1 MRLEK
6 LVRVA
11 PRFQRS
17 VRIDTDYGNQ
27 TALDGFRCTWS
38 FARALKTLAE
48 NLSKNSHGAY
58 TWTGPYGGGKSALVL
73 ALCHMV
79 GPKGKIRKAAEEAVG
94 PKLATQ
100 LLDAFKP
107 GQKGWRVLPVVGSRA
122 PAHVLVWE
130 ALKSA
135 RLIHP
140 KDDRRT
146 PAGDEVIQMVSR
158 VAQRESHAGLLL
170 AIDELGRVLE
180 SAASTSGDLHFLQ
193 DLAEMASRSGRRL
206 VVLGV
211 LHQAFEE
218 YASRVGTNAREE
230 WSKVQGRF
238 LDIPILPSSSE
249 QLELLARAIEAP
261 RAPPEHRDL
270 VTAVTDALLRHR
282 PDLPADTGAH
292 LARCWPLHPVTASL
306 LGPISRRR
314 FGQNQRSLFAF
325 LNSREPGGF
334 QEFIRDA
341 SANVV
346 YTPAQLFDYL
356 QVNFEPAILASPDG
370 HRWSLA
376 IDALER
382 ATARGAD
389 GMHES
394 LLKSIALLDLF
405 RERSGMLAS
414 TELIRT
420 LYSDKSKR
428 EIESALD
435 HLKSWSVVAYREHLG
450 AFAIFAGSDF
460 DLQAALDSAKAAV
473 KELDLKVLRQL
484 ANLRP
489 IVAKRH
495 YHETGAFRWL
505 EVDVALSG
513 NIRNRV
519 GEFKSTAAMGQV
531 LVLIPGAN
539 DSESSLKSLAEE
551 VTKTADHPS
560 VVGICDSGNRISGL
574 ASELTELE
582 HIRSSNPQL
591 RDDAVAR
598 REVDARSA
606 TITHLLEVEIRAAFS
621 AARFYYRGSLVP
633 ILGISEMS
641 RFASVIADE
650 VFSQGPRILSELL
663 NRGSPS
669 ANAVAA
675 KKSLLK
681 SMITSGDKPALG
693 FEGFP
698 PERGLYDCLLA
709 STHLHRDSG
718 KGPKFAD
725 PADNDPARLI
735 PLWKATDE
743 FLSAAKNSPV
753 SASAIFSLF
762 ASPPFGLKKGL
773 REVLLVAYLLT
784 RKDRYT
790 IYVDNVIETPIT
802 DFAIDRLAIN
812 PESLTLRAFDPTPKQ
827 QFLIEGM
834 RGLLSELTG
843 ENLADVSLTTLARS
857 IVAIIRNQPTWVLRT
872 MSLSKPAQAI
882 RSVLRAATD
891 PQGLVYEMLPR
902 ALASLLPEASKD
914 LDDEIVLLRQTLAEI
929 ASAYRLM
936 LQTLDSRLREELNVE
951 NEKSLHDR
959 ASRLRGL
966 TGELRVEAFVSRM
979 ESYRFAE
986 TESIEGVA
994 SLAANKPCQDWSDN
1008 DYDAALV
1015 SIAELAQRFN
1025 RAEGYARV
1033 KNRTGGRHAIS
1044 IVVGFEHAPKI
1055 MSKEFDIYDKDRKQV
1070 TEIVRLM
1077 NKVAGGAR
1085 SDIVL
1090 AALAQIGSQLIE
1102 NAEVSA
1108 DSAA

>member
-1 MRLEK
+1 MSLEK
-6 LVRVA
+6 SVRVA
-11 PRFQRS
+11 SRFQRS
-17 VRIDTDYGNQ
+17 VRIDTDYGSQ

-48 NLSKNSHGAY
+48 NLSQNSQGAY
-58 TWTGPYGGGKSALVL
+58 TWTGPYGGGKSALAL
-73 ALCHMV
+73 ALCHIV
-79 GPKGKIRKAAEEAVG
+79 GPRGKIRKAAEEAVG
-94 PKLATQ
+94 SKLATQ
-100 LLDAFKP
+100 LLEAFRP

-130 ALKSA
+130 ALKTA

-140 KDDRRT
+140 KDDRRA
-146 PAGDEVIQMVSR
+146 PAAEDVILMVSR
-158 VAQRESHAGLLL
+158 VAQRDTSAGLLI

-180 SAASTSGDLHFLQ
+180 NVAATSGDLHFLQ
-193 DLAEMASRSGRRL
+193 DLAEMASRSGRRV
-206 VVLGV
+206 VVLGI

-218 YASRVGTNAREE
+218 YASRVGANAREE

-238 LDIPILPSSSE
+238 LDIPILPSASE

-270 VTAVTDALLRHR
+270 VAAVIDALSKHR
-282 PDLPADTGAH
+282 PDLPAETGAH
-292 LARCWPLHPVTASL
+292 LVRCWPLHPVTAGL

-325 LNSREPGGF
+325 LNSREPRGF
-334 QEFIRDA
+334 QEFIRDG
-341 SANVV
+341 SANAV

-356 QVNFEPAILASPDG
+356 QLNLEPAILASPDG

-382 ATARGAD
+382 AAARGAD
-389 GMHES
+389 EMHQS

-414 TELIRT
+414 TQLLKT
-420 LYSDKSKR
+420 LFAGKSKR
-428 EIESALD
+428 EIDSALE
-435 HLKSWSVVAYREHLG
+435 HLKSWSVIAYREHLG

-460 DLQAALDSAKAAV
+460 DLQSALDTAKADV

-505 EVDVALSG
+505 EVDVALSN
-513 NIRNRV
+513 NIRSRIAD
-519 GEFKSTAAMGQV
+519 FKSSAALGQV
-531 LVLIPGAN
+531 LILIPGAG
-539 DSESSLKSLAEE
+539 DSESSASALASEL
-551 VTKTADHPS
+551 TRTAGHPC
-560 VVGICDSGNRISGL
+560 VVGVCESGSRITDL

-582 HIRSSNPQL
+582 QLRSSNPQL

-606 TITHLLEVEIRAAFS
+606 TVTHLLEVEIRAAFS
-621 AARFYYRGSLVP
+621 AAQFYYRGSLAR
-633 ILGISEMS
+633 IRGISEMS
-641 RFASVIADE
+641 RFASVVADD
-650 VFSQGPRILSELL
+650 VFSKAPRILSELL

-669 ANAVAA
+669 ANANAA
-675 KKSLLK
+675 KKALLRA
-681 SMITSGDKPALG
+681 MIASEVKPALG

-709 STHLHRDSG
+709 ATQLHSLRKNDPG
-718 KGPKFAD
+718 FAEPGGDD
-725 PADNDPARLI
+725 PALLL
-735 PLWKATDE
+735 PLWKATDD
-743 FLSAAKNSPV
+743 FLLCAKDAPISATS
-753 SASAIFSLF
+753 IFNLF
-762 ASPPFGLKKGL
+762 AAPPFGIKKGL

-784 RKDRYT
+784 RKDKYT
-790 IYVDNVIETPIT
+790 IYVDNVIETPLT
-802 DFAIDRLAIN
+802 DFAIDRLTIN
-812 PESLTLRAFDPTPKQ
+812 PDSLIVRAFDPSPMQ

-834 RGLLSELTG
+834 RGLLSDLAG
-843 ENLADVSLTTLARS
+843 ENLAAASLTTLARS
-857 IVAIIRNQPTWVLRT
+857 MVSIVRNQPPWVLRT
-872 MSLSKPAQAI
+872 MSLTKPAQTI

-891 PQGLVYEMLPR
+891 PQGLVYEMLPK
-902 ALASLLPEASKD
+902 ALESLRSGTSRVPDNEL
-914 LDDEIVLLRQTLAEI
+914 VLLRQTLSEI
-929 ASAYRLM
+929 ATAYPLM
-936 LQTLDSRLREELNVE
+936 LQTLDSRLRQELNVE
-951 NEKSLHDR
+951 DEVALRDR

-966 TGELRVEAFVSRM
+966 TGELRLEAFVSRM
-979 ESYRFAE
+979 ESYRFCDK
-986 TESIEGVA
+986 ESIEGIA

-1025 RAEGYARV
+1025 RAEGYTRV

-1044 IVVGFEHAPKI
+1044 IVVGFEHAPRI
-1055 MSKEFDIYDKDRKQV
+1055 VSKEFDIYDKDRKQV
-1070 TEIVRLM
+1070 TEIARLIS
-1077 NKVAGGAR
+1077 KVAGGAR

-1090 AALAQIGSQLIE
+1090 AALAQIGSQLME
-1102 NAEVSA
+1102 NADVSA
-1108 DSAA
+1108 ESAA

>member
-1 MRLEK
+1 MSLQK
-6 LVRVA
+6 SVRVA
-11 PRFQRS
+11 SRFQRS
-17 VRIDTDYGNQ
+17 VRIDTDVGNQ
-27 TALDGFRCTWS
+27 AALDGFRCTWS

-48 NLSKNSHGAY
+48 NLSQNSQGAY
-58 TWTGPYGGGKSALVL
+58 TWTGPYGGGKSALAL
-73 ALCHMV
+73 ALCHVV
-79 GPKGKIRKAAEEAVG
+79 GPRGKIRKAAEDALG
-94 PKLATQ
+94 PKMATQ
-100 LLDAFKP
+100 LLEAFRP
-107 GQKGWRVLPVVGSRA
+107 GVKGWRVLPIVGSRA
-122 PAHVLVWE
+122 PAHALVWE
-130 ALKSA
+130 ALKTA

-146 PAGDEVIQMVSR
+146 PTASDVIQMVSR
-158 VAQRESHAGLLL
+158 VAQRDSHAGLLI

-180 SAASTSGDLHFLQ
+180 NVAATSGDLHFLQ
-193 DLAEMASRSGRRL
+193 DLAEMASRSERRL

-218 YASRVGTNAREE
+218 YASRVGANAREE

-238 LDIPILPSSSE
+238 LDIPILPSASE

-270 VTAVTDALLRHR
+270 VSTVIEALLKHR
-282 PDLPADTGAH
+282 PDLPADTGTN
-292 LARCWPLHPVTASL
+292 LARCWPLHPVTAGL

-325 LNSREPGGF
+325 LNSREPRGF
-334 QEFIRDA
+334 QEFIRDG
-341 SANVV
+341 SANAV
-346 YTPAQLFDYL
+346 YSPAQLFDYL
-356 QVNFEPAILASPDG
+356 QLNFEPAILGSPDG

-389 GMHES
+389 EMHQS

-414 TELIRT
+414 TQLLKT
-420 LYSDKSKR
+420 LFTDKSKR
-428 EIESALD
+428 EFEAALER
-435 HLKSWSVVAYREHLG
+435 LKSWSVVAYREHLG

-460 DLQAALDSAKAAV
+460 DLQAALDTAKAAV

-505 EVDVALSG
+505 EVDVALSS
-513 NIRNRV
+513 NIQGRV
-519 GEFKSTAAMGQV
+519 LDFKSPSALGQV
-531 LVLIPGAN
+531 LILIPGPG
-539 DSESSLKSLAEE
+539 DSESSSKGLAEE
-551 VTKTADHPS
+551 LTKTASHPC
-560 VVGICDSGNRISGL
+560 VVGVCESGNRIRDL

-582 HIRSSNPQL
+582 QLRASNPQL

-606 TITHLLEVEIRAAFS
+606 TVTHLLDIEIRAAFS
-621 AARFYYRGSLVP
+621 AAQFYYRGSLVP
-633 ILGISEMS
+633 IRGISEMS
-641 RFASVIADE
+641 RFASVVADD
-650 VFSQGPRILSELL
+650 VFSKTPRIVSELL
-663 NRGSPS
+663 NRGAPSP
-669 ANAVAA
+669 NAVAA
-675 KKSLLK
+675 KKALLK
-681 SMITSGDKPALG
+681 AMIASEDKPSLG

-698 PERGLYDCLLA
+698 PERGLYDCILA
-709 STHLHRDSG
+709 ATQLHSDRGHGAGFSDPGQS
-718 KGPKFAD
+718 D
-725 PADNDPARLI
+725 PAGLA

-743 FLSAAKNSPV
+743 FLLAAKDAPV
-753 SASAIFSLF
+753 SAASVFHFF
-762 ASPPFGLKKGL
+762 ASPPFGIKKGL

-784 RKDRYT
+784 RKDRFT

-812 PESLTLRAFDPTPKQ
+812 PDSLIVRAFDPNPKQ
-827 QFLIEGM
+827 QRLIEGM
-834 RGLLSELTG
+834 RGLLSDLAG
-843 ENLADVSLTTLARS
+843 ENLASASLTTLARS
-857 IVAIIRNQPTWVLRT
+857 MVSIIRNQPPWVLRT
-872 MSLSKPAQAI
+872 MSLTKPAQSI

-891 PQGLVYEMLPR
+891 PQGLVYEMLPQ
-902 ALASLLPEASKD
+902 ALDSLLPGSSAAS
-914 LDDEIVLLRQTLAEI
+914 DDAVVLLRQTLSEI
-929 ASAYRLM
+929 ATAYRFM
-936 LQTLDSRLREELNVE
+936 LQSLDRRLREELNVDDE
-951 NEKSLHDR
+951 GTLHDR

-966 TGELRVEAFVSRM
+966 TGELRLEAFVSRM
-979 ESYRFAE
+979 ESYRFGDE
-986 TESIEGVA
+986 ESIEGIA

-1025 RAEGYARV
+1025 RAEGYTRV

-1055 MSKEFDIYDKDRKQV
+1055 VSKEFDIYDKDRKQV
-1070 TEIVRLM
+1070 TEIARLM
-1077 NKVAGGAR
+1077 SKVAGGAR

-1090 AALAQIGSQLIE
+1090 AALAQIGSQLME
-1102 NAEVSA
+1102 KADLSAE
-1108 DSAA
+1108 SAA

>member
-79 GPKGKIRKAAEEAVG
+79 GPKGKIRKGAEEAVG
-94 PKLATQ
+94 PKLAAQ
-100 LLDAFKP
+100 LLDAFRP

-146 PAGDEVIQMVSR
+146 PAADDVIRMVSR
-158 VAQRESHAGLLL
+158 VAQRESHAGLLI

-180 SAASTSGDLHFLQ
+180 SVASTSGDLHFLQ

-238 LDIPILPSSSE
+238 LDIPILPSASE

-261 RAPPEHRDL
+261 RPPPEHRDL
-270 VTAVTDALLRHR
+270 VTAVTNALLKHR

-341 SANVV
+341 SANAV

-435 HLKSWSVVAYREHLG
+435 HLKIWSVVAYREHLG

-460 DLQAALDSAKAAV
+460 DLQAALDSAKSAV
-473 KELDLKVLRQL
+473 TELDLKVLRQL

-519 GEFKSTAAMGQV
+519 GDFKSTAAMGQV
-531 LVLIPGAN
+531 LVLIPGAD

-621 AARFYYRGSLVP
+621 AAQFYYRGSLAP
-633 ILGISEMS
+633 IRGISEMS
-641 RFASVIADE
+641 RFASVIADD

-681 SMITSGDKPALG
+681 AMIMSGDKPALG

-709 STHLHRDSG
+709 STHLHGDSA

-725 PADNDPARLI
+725 PGDNDPARLI

-790 IYVDNVIETPIT
+790 VYVDNIIETPIT

-834 RGLLSELTG
+834 RGLLSHLTG
-843 ENLADVSLTTLARS
+843 ENLADESLTTLARS
-857 IVAIIRNQPTWVLRT
+857 IVAIIRNQPAWVLRT
-872 MSLSKPAQAI
+872 MSLTKPAQAI

-902 ALASLLPEASKD
+902 ALASLLPEASRG

-929 ASAYRLM
+929 ATAYRLM

-951 NEKSLHDR
+951 NEESLHDR

-979 ESYRFAE
+979 ESYRFAD

-1077 NKVAGGAR
+1077 SKVAGGAR

-1102 NAEVSA
+1102 NAELSA

>member
-1 MRLEK
+1 
-6 LVRVA
+6 
-11 PRFQRS
+11 
-17 VRIDTDYGNQ
+17 
-27 TALDGFRCTWS
+27 
-38 FARALKTLAE
+38 
-48 NLSKNSHGAY
+48 
-58 TWTGPYGGGKSALVL
+58 
-73 ALCHMV
+73 
-79 GPKGKIRKAAEEAVG
+79 
-94 PKLATQ
+94 
-100 LLDAFKP
+100 
-107 GQKGWRVLPVVGSRA
+107 
-122 PAHVLVWE
+122 
-130 ALKSA
+130 
-135 RLIHP
+135 
-140 KDDRRT
+140 
-146 PAGDEVIQMVSR
+146 
-158 VAQRESHAGLLL
+158 
-170 AIDELGRVLE
+170 
-180 SAASTSGDLHFLQ
+180 
-193 DLAEMASRSGRRL
+193 
-206 VVLGV
+206 
-211 LHQAFEE
+211 
-218 YASRVGTNAREE
+218 
-230 WSKVQGRF
+230 
-238 LDIPILPSSSE
+238 
-249 QLELLARAIEAP
+249 
-261 RAPPEHRDL
+261 
-270 VTAVTDALLRHR
+270 
-282 PDLPADTGAH
+282 
-292 LARCWPLHPVTASL
+292 
-306 LGPISRRR
+306 
-314 FGQNQRSLFAF
+314 
-325 LNSREPGGF
+325 
-334 QEFIRDA
+334 
-341 SANVV
+341 
-346 YTPAQLFDYL
+346 
-356 QVNFEPAILASPDG
+356 
-370 HRWSLA
+370 
-376 IDALER
+376 
-382 ATARGAD
+382 
-389 GMHES
+389 
-394 LLKSIALLDLF
+394 
-405 RERSGMLAS
+405 
-414 TELIRT
+414 
-420 LYSDKSKR
+420 
-428 EIESALD
+428 
-435 HLKSWSVVAYREHLG
+435 
-450 AFAIFAGSDF
+450 
-460 DLQAALDSAKAAV
+460 LQAALDTAKSAV
-473 KELDLKVLRQL
+473 TELDLRVLRQL

-513 NIRNRV
+513 NIRKRV
-519 GEFKSTAAMGQV
+519 GDFKSAAAMGQV
-531 LVLIPGAN
+531 LVLIPGAD

-560 VVGICDSGNRISGL
+560 VVGICDSGNRISSL

-621 AARFYYRGSLVP
+621 TAQFYYRGSLAP
-633 ILGISEMS
+633 IRGISEMS

-681 SMITSGDKPALG
+681 AMITNGDKPALG

-698 PERGLYDCLLA
+698 PERGLYDCVLA
-709 STHLHRDSG
+709 STHLHGASVTG
-718 KGPKFAD
+718 LKFAD
-725 PADNDPARLI
+725 PGDDDPARLI

-743 FLSAAKNSPV
+743 LLSAAKNAPV
-753 SASAIFSLF
+753 SASVIFSLF

-784 RKDRYT
+784 RKDRFT
-790 IYVDNVIETPIT
+790 IYVDNVIETPMT
-802 DFAIDRLAIN
+802 DFSIDRLAIN

-843 ENLADVSLTTLARS
+843 EDLADASLTTLARS
-857 IVAIIRNQPTWVLRT
+857 IVAIIRNQPAWVLRT

-882 RSVLRAATD
+882 RSVLRAAID

-902 ALASLLPEASKD
+902 VLASLRPEASRE
-914 LDDEIVLLRQTLAEI
+914 DEIALLRQTLAEI
-929 ASAYRLM
+929 ARAYRLM

-951 NEKSLHDR
+951 NEASLHDR

-979 ESYRFAE
+979 ESYRLSD

-994 SLAANKPCQDWSDN
+994 SLAANKPCQDWLDN

-1044 IVVGFEHAPKI
+1044 IVVGFENAPKI
-1055 MSKEFDIYDKDRKQV
+1055 MSKEFDIFDKDRKQV

-1077 NKVAGGAR
+1077 SKAAGGAR

-1090 AALAQIGSQLIE
+1090 AALAQIGSQLID
-1102 NAEVSA
+1102 NAEISA